1 MPNNAQRQLSV
12 RHLAS
17 AAAITLIALTG
28 CSSTDDGQGS
38 KIERTTT
45 PTATA
50 TATATVKESQ
60 GTLLGED
67 VQPID
72 IPKTASKINVRV
84 SCISEYPGVVT
95 LADQASGESLTYVIP
110 SLRSA
115 DTYPREVVEQLY
127 ADDDTV
133 HVVDEFEVEL
143 SNKFPVEN
151 YFTVNIGTGEVTKP
165 DDYCTIRV
173 ETPTSPN
180 FLSES
185 IEIAPNGEGKIFTFK
200 FPPAAPAPAPAPAPT
215 GPGTAGFSDG
225 TYLVGTDIA
234 PGTYRAPGGSA
245 CYYARL
251 SNLSGEFNAI
261 ISNGLGVSPV
271 ITVAESDAAFSSRHC
286 GQWQSVE

>member
-28 CSSTDDGQGS
+28 CSSTDDGQSS

-45 PTATA
+45 PTTTPTA
-50 TATATVKESQ
+50 KVKESQ
-60 GTLLGED
+60 GTLPGED

-143 SNKFPVEN
+143 SNKFPVKN

-165 DDYCTIRV
+165 GDYCTIRASV
-173 ETPTSPN
+173 RP
-180 FLSES
+180 FLSEL

-261 ISNGLGVSPV
+261 ISNGFGVSPV